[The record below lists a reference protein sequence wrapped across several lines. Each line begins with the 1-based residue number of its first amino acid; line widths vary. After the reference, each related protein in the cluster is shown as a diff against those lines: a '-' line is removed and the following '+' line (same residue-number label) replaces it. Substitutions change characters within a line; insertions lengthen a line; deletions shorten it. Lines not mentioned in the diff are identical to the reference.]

1 MTIPILAAILVCATI
16 LLLMFGF
23 SSSLSSR
30 KARLDWRKR
39 AQGKGENPH
48 DSATFVRKEKNVS
61 KILGVLGE
69 AAKPKNEAD
78 LSHVRKTLARAGYRR
93 HEAIFAFYG
102 AKVLCAILL
111 PVVFALVRFSG
122 TAPVSSALTL
132 VVFVIMAVAGFYL
145 PHLWVML
152 KISGRKAKVSEGFPD
167 ALDLMVVCVEAGLG
181 LDAAIDKVGEEL
193 RMSNKVLSEEFQ
205 LLNLSMRAGQG
216 RQDALR
222 GLGARTDLEDVHNLV
237 TLLIQ
242 TYRFGTSIAQTLRV
256 HSDTMR
262 TKRHQR
268 AEALAAKLPVKLLF
282 PLIFFI
288 FPSLFIAILGPA
300 VIQIYRVLLP
310 TLAASGG

>member
-1 MTIPILAAILVCATI
+1 MSIPILAAMFVGTTI
-16 LLLMFGF
+16 LLLIFGF

-61 KILGVLGE
+61 RFLGALGE
-69 AAKPKNEAD
+69 AAKPKNEAE

-93 HEAIFAFYG
+93 HEAIIAFYG
-102 AKVLCAILL
+102 AKIVCAILF
-111 PVVFALVRFSG
+111 PTAIAFIRFSG
-122 TAPVSSALTL
+122 MAQVSSALTL
-132 VVFVIMAVAGFYL
+132 VAFVIMAVAGFYL
-145 PHLWVML
+145 PHLWMML
-152 KISGRKAKVSEGFPD
+152 KISSRKARVSEGFPD
-167 ALDLMVVCVEAGLG
+167 ALDLMVVCVESGLG

-193 RMSNKVLSEEFQ
+193 KMSNKVLSEEFQ

-216 RQDALR
+216 RQEALR
-222 GLGARTDLEDVHNLV
+222 GLGERTDLEDVHNLV

-242 TYRFGTSIAQTLRV
+242 TDRFGTSIAQTLRV

-268 AEALAAKLPVKLLF
+268 AETLAAKLPVKLLF

-300 VIQIYRVLLP
+300 VIQLYRVLLP
-310 TLAASGG
+310 TLAGSGG

>member
-1 MTIPILAAILVCATI
+1 MSIPILAAILVCATI
-16 LLLMFGF
+16 VLLMVGF

-39 AQGKGENPH
+39 AQGKGENPYE
-48 DSATFVRKEKNVS
+48 STTTVRREKNVS
-61 KILGVLGE
+61 KFLGALGE
-69 AAKPKNEAD
+69 AAKPKNEAE

-102 AKVLCAILL
+102 AKILCAILFPL
-111 PVVFALVRFSG
+111 VFAVVRFSG
-122 TAPVSSALTL
+122 MAQLSSTLTL
-132 VVFVIMAVAGFYL
+132 VIFVIMALAGFYL

-152 KISGRKAKVSEGFPD
+152 KISSRKAKVAEGFPD

-193 RMSNKVLSEEFQ
+193 KMSNKVLSEEFQ

-216 RQDALR
+216 RQEALR
-222 GLGARTDLEDVHNLV
+222 GLGARTGLEDVHNLV

-242 TYRFGTSIAQTLRV
+242 TDRFGTSIAQTLRV

-268 AEALAAKLPVKLLF
+268 AEAMAAKLPVKLLF

>member
-1 MTIPILAAILVCATI
+1 MSIPILAAILVCATI
-16 LLLMFGF
+16 LLLMVGF

-39 AQGKGENPH
+39 AEGKGENPH
-48 DSATFVRKEKNVS
+48 APETFEHKEKVVS
-61 KILGVLGE
+61 KFIGALGE
-69 AAKPKNEAD
+69 AAKPKNEAE

-93 HEAIFAFYG
+93 HEVIFAFYG
-102 AKVLCAILL
+102 AKMVCAIAS
-111 PVVFALVRFSG
+111 PAAFALFRFSG
-122 TAPVSSALTL
+122 MAQVSSVWTIIF
-132 VVFVIMAVAGFYL
+132 FVITAVIGFYL
-145 PHLWVML
+145 PNLWVML
-152 KISGRKAKVSEGFPD
+152 KISSRKAKVAEGFPD

-193 RMSNKVLSEEFQ
+193 KMSNKVLSEEFQ

-216 RQDALR
+216 RQEALR
-222 GLGARTDLEDVHNLV
+222 GLGTRTDLEDVHNLV

-242 TYRFGTSIAQTLRV
+242 TDRFGTSIAQTLRV

>member
-1 MTIPILAAILVCATI
+1 MSIPILAAIFVCSSI
-16 LLLMFGF
+16 LLLLYGF

-30 KARLDWRKR
+30 KARLVWRKR
-39 AQGKGENPH
+39 AQGRGEHAH
-48 DSATFVRKEKNVS
+48 DPETVVRKEKPVS
-61 KILGVLGE
+61 KFLGTLGE
-69 AAKPKNEAD
+69 AAKPKNEAE

-93 HEAIFAFYG
+93 HEAIIAFYG
-102 AKVLCAILL
+102 AKLLCAILF
-111 PVVFALVRFSG
+111 PAVFALVRFSG
-122 TAPVSSALTL
+122 MAQVSSALTIVAFVSAA
-132 VVFVIMAVAGFYL
+132 VVGFYL

-152 KISGRKAKVSEGFPD
+152 QISSRKNKVSEGFPD

-181 LDAAIDKVGEEL
+181 LDAAIDKVAEEL
-193 RMSNKVLSEEFQ
+193 KMSNKVLSEEFQ
-205 LLNLSMRAGQG
+205 LLNLSMRAGQS

-222 GLGARTDLEDVHNLV
+222 GLSTRTDLEDVHNLV

-242 TYRFGTSIAQTLRV
+242 TDRFGTSIAQTLRV

-268 AEALAAKLPVKLLF
+268 AEAMAAKLPVKLLF